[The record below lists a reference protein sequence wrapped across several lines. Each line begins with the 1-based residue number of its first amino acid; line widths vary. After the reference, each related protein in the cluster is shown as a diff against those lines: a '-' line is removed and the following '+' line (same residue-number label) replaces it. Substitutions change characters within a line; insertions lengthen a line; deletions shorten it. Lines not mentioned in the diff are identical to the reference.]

1 MPATWTTIQGA
12 LKEVWTD
19 DRLVSQLYEETPFL
33 SMIERTEK
41 YNIGEYAVVPITEY
55 RNGGVTVTD
64 VSGSSALN
72 PAGNVGVRQA
82 QYSLVIDFGQVKI
95 ELGAIL
101 SSGSKAQSV
110 AEVIDVETTSAVAEV
125 RKQKNRQLFGDQS
138 GLIAQC
144 GTTSTSA
151 TVVLDTANAAG
162 LSGYQA
168 LVRDWLHPTQTV
180 DIGTTSNPTSVAAG
194 RTITAV
200 AESSSAP
207 TITISGATV
216 STDNTAYVSLSGSR
230 SGSTSKESNGLRN
243 IISTSSS
250 LGGLSAGGKWVGASV
265 DSSTTDLTVG
275 ALNNVNRLVRMHTGG
290 VRDNKTGYK
299 VFASYLQMQRLYD
312 QLQNQVRF
320 DGDRGLDAGGFEY
333 VKYNGMEIY
342 TEPDIRDSDVFFV
355 NTDDLILVT
364 GSGAG
369 FGAAGWLNNP
379 GGGGAEMGWAQGTS
393 AFTDGYYFTGN
404 LGARRRN
411 RMAALTALT

>member
-1 MPATWTTIQGA
+1 MPATWSTIQSA

-33 SMIERTEK
+33 AMIERTEK

-82 QYSLVIDFGQVKI
+82 QYGLVLDFGQVKI

-138 GLIAQC
+138 GYLAQC
-144 GTTSTSA
+144 GTTTA
-151 TVVLDTANAAG
+151 ANLVVLDTAGATG
-162 LSGYQA
+162 FKGYQA
-168 LVRDWLHPTQTV
+168 LQRDWLHPTQTV
-180 DIGTTSNPTSVAAG
+180 DIGTAANPTAIASG

-200 AESSSAP
+200 SEDSTTP
-207 TITISGATV
+207 TITISGAVVT
-216 STDNTAYVSLSGSR
+216 TDNTHYVTLSGSR

-243 IISTSSS
+243 IISTSST
-250 LGGLSAGGKWVGASV
+250 LGGLAAGGKWTAAGV
-265 DSSTTDLTVG
+265 STATDLTIG
-275 ALNNVNRLVRMHTGG
+275 ALNDMNRTVRMHTGG
-290 VRDNKTGYK
+290 LRDNKTGYK
-299 VFASYLQMQRLYD
+299 IFASYLQMQRLYD

-320 DGDRGLDAGGFEY
+320 DGDRGLDSGGFEY

-342 TEPDIRDSDVFFV
+342 SEPDIRDSDVFFV
-355 NTDDLILVT
+355 NTDDLLLVT

-369 FGAAGWLNNP
+369 FGPAGWLNNP
-379 GGGGAEMGWAQGTS
+379 GGGGAEMGWAQGTT

-404 LGARRRN
+404 LAARRRN
-411 RMAALTALT
+411 RMAGFFSLT

>member
-1 MPATWTTIQGA
+1 VPATWSTIQAA

-55 RNGGVTVTD
+55 RNGGITVTD
-64 VSGSSALN
+64 KSGSTALN
-72 PAGNVGVRQA
+72 PAGNVGARQA
-82 QYSLVIDFGQVKI
+82 TYGLVIDIGQVNI

-110 AEVIDVETTSAVAEV
+110 AEVIDTETTSIVDEV

-138 GLIAQC
+138 GLIAKC
-144 GTTSTSA
+144 GTTSTST
-151 TVVLDTANAAG
+151 TVVLDVTE
-162 LSGYQA
+162 GYAA

-180 DIGTTSNPTSVAAG
+180 DIGTTSNPTSVASG
-194 RTITAV
+194 VTITAV

-207 TITISGATV
+207 TITVSGSAV
-216 STDNTAYVSLSGSR
+216 STDNTNYVSLSGSR

-243 IISTSSS
+243 IISQSAA
-250 LGGLSAGGKWVGASV
+250 LGGLNAGGKWQAASM
-265 DSSTTDLTVG
+265 DTSTTDLSLG
-275 ALNNVNRLVRMHTGG
+275 ALNNLNRQVRMHTGG
-290 VRDNKTGYK
+290 LRDNKAGYK
-299 VFASYLQMQRLYD
+299 VFMGYLQMQRLYD

-320 DGDRGLDAGGFEY
+320 SGDKQIDAGGWEY
-333 VKYNGMEIY
+333 VSYNGMEIY
-342 TEPDIRDSDVFFV
+342 SEPDIRDSDVFFV

-369 FGAAGWLNNP
+369 FGSSGWLNNP
-379 GGGGAEMGWAQGTS
+379 GGGADIGWKQGTT
-393 AFTDGYYFTGN
+393 AFVDGFFYTGN
-404 LGARRRN
+404 LAARRRN
-411 RMAALTALT
+411 RMGGFTALT

>member
-1 MPATWTTIQGA
+1 MPATWSTIQGA

-33 SMIERTEK
+33 SMIERTNK
-41 YNIGEYAVVPITEY
+41 YNIGEYAVTPITEY

-64 VSGSSALN
+64 SSGSSALN

-82 QYSLVIDFGQVKI
+82 QYGLVLDFGQVKI

-101 SSGSKAQSV
+101 SSGSNAQSV
-110 AEVIDVETTSAVAEV
+110 AEVIDLETTSATAEV

-162 LSGYQA
+162 LTGFQA
-168 LVRDWLHPTQTV
+168 LQRDWLHPTQTI
-180 DIGTTSNPTSVAAG
+180 DLGTTSNPTSIAAG

-200 AESSSAP
+200 SESSSSP

-216 STDNTAYVSLSGSR
+216 STDNTIYVSLSGSR

-243 IISTSSS
+243 IISTSAA
-250 LGGLSAGGKWVGASV
+250 LGGLTAGGKLQAAGV
-265 DSSTTDLTVG
+265 STATDLTVG
-275 ALNNVNRLVRMHTGG
+275 ILNDMNRQVRMHTGG
-290 VRDNKTGYK
+290 LRDNKSGYN

-320 DGDRGLDAGGFEY
+320 DGDKSIDAGGFEY

-342 TEPDIRDSDVFFV
+342 SEPDIRDSDVFFI
-355 NTDDLILVT
+355 NTDDLFLAT

-369 FGAAGWLNNP
+369 FGSAGWLNNT
-379 GGGGAEMGWAQGTS
+379 GGAPSMGWAQGTS
-393 AFTDGYYFTGN
+393 AFTDGYFMTGN
-404 LGARRRN
+404 LAAKRRN
-411 RMAALTALT
+411 RMAGFYSLT